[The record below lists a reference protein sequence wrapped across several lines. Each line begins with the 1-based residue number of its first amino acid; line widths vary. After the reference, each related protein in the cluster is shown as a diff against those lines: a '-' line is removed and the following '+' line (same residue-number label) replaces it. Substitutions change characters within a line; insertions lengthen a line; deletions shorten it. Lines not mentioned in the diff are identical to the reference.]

1 MIQQLCLKRRG
12 YVCVFL
18 LAVLL
23 IGLSG
28 TVISIGACT
37 YHLSRA
43 DGLSGQTKTLRYIKK
58 RTVRRKLKEARE
70 NDGSKAE
77 NKHINNG

>member
-18 LAVLL
+18 FAFLQTARHR
-23 IGLSG
+23 

-43 DGLSGQTKTLRYIKK
+43 DGLSGQIKTLRYIKK

>member
-37 YHLSRA
+37 YLLSRV
-43 DGLSGQTKTLRYIKK
+43 DEPGDSTQTLRNIGN
-58 RTVRRKLKEARE
+58 RTVRRKLKKVRK